1 VSHEAPIEALKE
13 TFKKAAAILK
23 AAEIPFMLG
32 GGLACWA
39 RGGPET
45 ENDLDFFV
53 KPEDAEDALE
63 ALTSSGMRP
72 ERPPEDW
79 LLKAWDGEVLVDVIF
94 HPLGMEITDEALA
107 RAEDLNVA
115 AIGTPVMPL
124 DDVITTKLMALNE
137 HFLNYE
143 GLLGIA
149 RSLREQID
157 WAEVRSRTLA
167 SPFARTFFVL
177 LEELEIVSLDEARPR
192 TGARITVMPAP
203 ARASGAAP

>member
-1 VSHEAPIEALKE
+1 VPRESHSIEQLAD
-13 TFKKAAAILK
+13 TFKKAASALK
-23 AAEIPFMLG
+23 GAEVPFMLG

-45 ENDLDFFV
+45 GNDLDFFV
-53 KPEDAEDALE
+53 KPEAAERALDAL
-63 ALTSSGMRP
+63 ASTGMRP

-79 LLKAWDGEVLVDVIF
+79 LLKAWDGGVLVDVIF
-94 HPLGMEITDEALA
+94 HPLGMEITDETLG

-115 AIGTPVMPL
+115 AIWTPVMPL
-124 DDVITTKLMALNE
+124 DDVITTKLNALNE

-149 RSLREQID
+149 RSLREQVD
-157 WAEVRSRTLA
+157 WDHVRARTGD

-177 LEELEIVSLDEARPR
+177 LDELEIVPVEDSSRR
-192 TGARITVMPAP
+192 SGARIKVMPAP
-203 ARASGAAP
+203 GARAAG